1 MITLKAT
8 VPGPWGPVGSEF
20 HVKEKSKQHE
30 WHEKKGHLVEVDTY
44 AGMSSKERAKA
55 RAEAL
60 GLDTSGTEKQI
71 NKRIEEWEI
80 AQLPDPTSVESNPGD
95 GTVGPVVT

>member
-8 VPGPWGPVGSEF
+8 TAGPWGPAGSEF
-20 HVKEKSKQHE
+20 HVKEIGKYQFHVDN
-30 WHEKKGHLVEVDTY
+30 GTLVEVDTY
-44 AGMSSKERAKA
+44 AGMTSKERAVA

-71 NKRIEEWEI
+71 NKRIEEWET
-80 AQLPDPTSVESNPGD
+80 ANPDPTDVPSNPG
-95 GTVGPVVT
+95 VGPVT